1 MRSKTVSPIV
11 NIKMQ
16 MIIFAL
22 CVGTTV
28 VTGVLHT
35 SNAIY
40 IPSVPSVLLELIDRV
55 GKYMIN
61 NVSRCL

>member
-1 MRSKTVSPIV
+1 
-11 NIKMQ
+11 MQ

>member
-16 MIIFAL
+16 MIIFVL
-22 CVGTTV
+22 YVGMTV
-28 VTGVLHT
+28 LAGVLHN

-40 IPSVPSVLLELIDRV
+40 ILSVLLELIDRV

>member
-16 MIIFAL
+16 MIIFVL
-22 CVGTTV
+22 YVGTTV

-40 IPSVPSVLLELIDRV
+40 IPSVLLELIDRE

>member
-16 MIIFAL
+16 MIIFVL
-22 CVGTTV
+22 YVGTTV

-40 IPSVPSVLLELIDRV
+40 IPSVPSVLLELID
-55 GKYMIN
+55 MIN